1 VQAEYNVSG
10 SMPTAT
16 VVSVA
21 VHIILTLLISSSVVS
36 SVNTYRSNAV
46 TVVLTPSKQAPT
58 DASHLASEHQ
68 IASVVRE
75 MQAPLGEQSVTTQL
89 AIMQALAAETSDTSD
104 LVAEVQK
111 LQSELTQ
118 IQETNAQNTRLG
130 SVVARRALDADYL
143 QRWVNRVEKFGNAAL
158 ANVGSARGDVRLLVV
173 VVVVVVDKLGILL
186 DVTVLQSSGFPHLDR
201 AAIKTVQN
209 AAPYPA
215 FPPAL
220 SAQVDKLEIVRTW
233 LFRP

>member
-1 VQAEYNVSG
+1 MQAEYNVSG

-130 SVVARRALDADYL
+130 SVAARRALDADYL

-158 ANVGSARGDVRLLVV
+158 ANVGSARGDVRLL

>member
-1 VQAEYNVSG
+1 MQAEYNVSG

-21 VHIILTLLISSSVVS
+21 VNIILTLLISSSVVS

-130 SVVARRALDADYL
+130 SVAARRALDADYL

-158 ANVGSARGDVRLLVV
+158 ANVGSARGDVRLL
-173 VVVVVVDKLGILL
+173 VVVDKLGILL

>member
-1 VQAEYNVSG
+1 MQAEYNVSG

-21 VHIILTLLISSSVVS
+21 IHIIVTLLISSSVVS

-46 TVVLTPSKQAPT
+46 TFVLTPSKQAPIE
-58 DASHLASEHQ
+58 ASHLASENQ
-68 IASVVRE
+68 VASVGE
-75 MQAPLGEQSVTTQL
+75 MQTPLGEQSVTTQL

-130 SVVARRALDADYL
+130 SVAARRALDADYL

-173 VVVVVVDKLGILL
+173 VDKLGILL

-201 AAIKTVQN
+201 AAIKTVQD

>member
-130 SVVARRALDADYL
+130 SVAARRALDADYL

-158 ANVGSARGDVRLLVV
+158 ADVGSARGDVRLL
-173 VVVVVVDKLGILL
+173 VVVDKLGILL